1 MVRKI
6 RESKA
11 LNEGP
16 GAGYT
21 IKGTI
26 ENVKVNQFV
35 ITGYDKDKYNTYAV
49 IKLDASADFNKV
61 SVESYYYGGEI
72 DSTPIHISM
81 VHLEVEEGEELSA
94 EDIATMVEDT
104 KIDVILGGG
113 WSHSTFD
120 GEIITDY
127 KGIEDSYY
135 VSFIGFELTDKGAV
149 EYLDR
154 AAIDGYREP
163 QLEVVYSDNQGTE
176 TLEVFG
182 EDEEDE
188 AIAWAKEN
196 GGNAVIKV
204 NEVYKYT
211 KRDGLVLWDVDDYET
226 IWEDENNPIIQDE
239 SLKESY
245 VEVDT
250 IVDGNGKEYR
260 VVGGGFKST
269 DALVP
274 VEDEDGNKTRMSAG
288 DVAEFYTW
296 KDSKGKVIHEPSE
309 EEDEE
314 VDESKEEENTPNECE
329 EGTCMKKSLKEE
341 VNSMVYD
348 IADEIAEIIEE
359 QGMMPLEEVNEHIHE
374 LVQKYSGDEFMV
386 DDDFTLDV
394 YSALNYNGI
403 GQNMSTGDF
412 YTDEYA
418 KEHPEVLEES
428 KKEDGKE
435 ELTESRKL
443 TESYYADVFQD
454 LIDRAEGWIDDGYD
468 PDDAVHRALDDGL
481 IYTDDIIALGQH
493 YGVIDDG
500 QVINDMYEALFD
512 DIYAEVSDYSKDEE
526 DDEEDEDEEETD
538 ESLNEEK
545 EVEVDDDFTEE
556 ELRKYHDK

>member
-1 MVRKI
+1 MVRII

-26 ENVKVNQFV
+26 EHVKVNQFV
-35 ITGYDKDKYNTYAV
+35 ITRTKGESGQV
-49 IKLDASADFNKV
+49 IKLDASADFYNV
-61 SVESYYYGGEI
+61 SVESYYYGGKI
-72 DSTPIHISM
+72 DSTPIHISN
-81 VHLEVEEGEELSA
+81 VILEVDEGEELNA
-94 EDIATMVEDT
+94 YDIQDMINGT
-104 KIDVILGGG
+104 KIDHIYGGG

-120 GEIITDY
+120 GEINADY
-127 KGIEDSYY
+127 NDIQNSYY
-135 VSFIGFELTDKGAV
+135 VSGISFEFTDKGAV

-154 AAIDGYREP
+154 AAIDGYIEP
-163 QLEVVYSDNQGTE
+163 QLEVIYSDNNGTE

-182 EDEEDE
+182 EDEEDK

-204 NEVYKYT
+204 GQVYRYT
-211 KRDGLVLWDVDDYET
+211 KRDGLILWDVDDYET

-260 VVGGGFKST
+260 VVGGGFKSS

-274 VEDEDGNKTRMSAG
+274 VEDEDGKKTRMSSG

-309 EEDEE
+309 EEDESLK
-314 VDESKEEENTPNECE
+314 ESTRNECKD
-329 EGTCMKKSLKEE
+329 GNCKKKELKEE
-341 VNSMVYD
+341 VDPRVYD
-348 IADEIAEIIEE
+348 VAEKIAKKVKKE
-359 QGMMPLEEVNEHIHE
+359 GMLTFTDVDYLIDVMLDTDDG
-374 LVQKYSGDEFMV
+374 GDIKQ
-386 DDDFTLDV
+386 DV
-394 YSALNYNGI
+394 YTAMNYEGVN
-403 GQNMSTGDF
+403 QNFSTGDF

-428 KKEDGKE
+428 MKKCEKKCNNTEECDEEKCEKKELNETFAGE
-435 ELTESRKL
+435 
-443 TESYYADVFQD
+443 DVISD
-454 LIDRAEGWIDDGYD
+454 LVDRAEGWISDGD
-468 PDDAVHRALDDGL
+468 SIDDAVYHAIDDGL
-481 IYTDDIIALGQH
+481 IYTKDIIDLAEH
-493 YGVIDDG
+493 YGYFSEHT
-500 QVINDMYEALFD
+500 QDMIEYFYDSLYS
-512 DIYAEVSDYSKDEE
+512 DIYSALKKKEE
-526 DDEEDEDEEETD
+526 EGENKDDEVEESLTEEVKEEET
-538 ESLNEEK
+538 EE
-545 EVEVDDDFTEE
+545 EVTVDDEFTNED
-556 ELRKYHDK
+556 LGKYIG